1 MTLGVDQASDRPLY
15 CLSVNERNNS
25 FVTGGADHSLRVYDL
40 SSGTLRRELY
50 SKSSGHT
57 EWVTTCAALSDGRVL
72 SGGMDSK
79 LCLWASTG
87 PRGVDLLGHAG
98 SVSRVMADQ
107 RDIGL
112 SASYDRTLRVWSLAS
127 RSPRELAVLRG
138 CGGPVTAM
146 DWHNSLVLGGTREGQ
161 VGLWDINT
169 GARLR
174 WLSPAGSAQL
184 LTLQFGSIEAGVAAS
199 SDAAAAAVHD
209 PAAYSWIVAAG
220 GSVSA
225 RVHGGCAH
233 DCWRGSLHSH

>member
-1 MTLGVDQASDRPLY
+1 VTLAVDQASDRPLY
-15 CLSVNERNNS
+15 CLGVNERAHS
-25 FVTGGADHSLRVYDL
+25 FVTGGADHSLRVYDF
-40 SSGTLRRELY
+40 SGTLRRELY
-50 SKSSGHT
+50 SKTSGHT

-79 LCLWASTG
+79 LCLWPSSG

-98 SVSRVMADQ
+98 SISRVMADS

-138 CGGPVTAM
+138 CGGPITAM
-146 DWHNSLVLGGTREGQ
+146 DWHNSLVLAGTREGQ

-174 WLSPAGSAQL
+174 WLSPAGNAQL
-184 LTLQFGSIEAGVAAS
+184 LTLQLGSIEAGVAAS
-199 SDAAAAAVHD
+199 SDAAAAGVHD

-225 RVHGGCAH
+225 CAH
-233 DCWRGSLHSH
+233 CRCKLDS